1 MAGSV
6 TAGTALSDFI
16 DISSFVWLLAVV
28 LSAGWAAIG
37 YWIGRKR
44 APKQSNISAAEFEAL
59 KDQNWSMRD
68 ESAARRKAEAASEA
82 KSRFLATMAHEIR
95 TPLNGILGLADLLK
109 GTKISREQKSYVDAI
124 RQSSVALNALVHEIL
139 DFSRIEAGHLNLN
152 PELMSL
158 TGLTESVVEL
168 LAPKAQEKGLEIAT
182 FVSSKL
188 PERVVIDAAR
198 VRQVLLNLAGNAVK
212 FTPKGGVGIS
222 AELVDHTN
230 VKFSVFDTGP
240 GIAEAERGRIFNEF
254 DTGDTHV
261 MRAEA
266 GAGLGLAI
274 SQRLV
279 THMGGSLNLAD
290 SAVGA
295 QFVFTIPFTLDPVA
309 GGERPADLPRQ
320 RILVVART
328 TFEAPFIARRL
339 QEGGNEVVLVENHSA
354 AVKHLVKGNV
364 DTVIIDCAIGETEA
378 AQISAS
384 AHSVGVERSLILF
397 SPYERGDFSTKIG
410 TQFDG
415 WLVKPVRAQSL
426 LTQLWPQTMVQ
437 PAHAALL
444 VAEKPKLAAFHA
456 LLAEDDDI
464 NALVGRKILE
474 SLGAKVTLVR
484 DGAAALDALNH
495 QPAAGFDLCVFD
507 IRMPKVSGL
516 SLAKSI
522 RQNERSNS
530 GAPLLLIAASANSLD
545 SDRAEAL
552 EAGFDFYLHKPL
564 AVAGLNDILQS
575 HFKTTRRAA

>member
-1 MAGSV
+1 M
-6 TAGTALSDFI
+6 
-16 DISSFVWLLAVV
+16 
-28 LSAGWAAIG
+28 GWAAIG
-37 YWIGRKR
+37 FWIGLKS
-44 APKQSNISAAEFEAL
+44 APKHPIVNAAEFEVL
-59 KDQNWSMRD
+59 KDQNWSLRD
-68 ESAARRKAEAASEA
+68 EGAARRKAEAASEA

-124 RQSSVALNALVHEIL
+124 RTSGVALNALVHEIL
-139 DFSRIEAGHLNLN
+139 DFSRIEAGHLNLH

-158 TGLTESVVEL
+158 TGLTESVAEL

-182 FVSSKL
+182 FVSGKL
-188 PERVVIDAAR
+188 PDRVIFDAAR

-222 AELVDHTN
+222 AELVDENN

-254 DTGDTHV
+254 DTGETHV
-261 MRAEA
+261 TRAEA

-279 THMGGSLNLAD
+279 SHMGGSLNLAA
-290 SAVGA
+290 SVTGA
-295 QFVFTIPFTLDPVA
+295 QFVFTIPFTVETGT
-309 GGERPADLPRQ
+309 GGGQPSGLARQ
-320 RILVVART
+320 RILVVARS
-328 TFEAPFIARRL
+328 TFEAPFIVRRL
-339 QEGGNEVVLVENHSA
+339 QEGGNDVILVQNHEA

-364 DTVIIDCAIGETEA
+364 DAVIIDCALGESEA

-426 LTQLWPQTMVQ
+426 LTQLWPQTMAQ
-437 PAHAALL
+437 IAPLALPA
-444 VAEKPKLAAFHA
+444 AEKPKLLAAFHA

-484 DGAAALDALNH
+484 DGAAALDALNN
-495 QPAAGFDLCVFD
+495 QPGTGFDLCVFD

-516 SLAKSI
+516 TLAKSI
-522 RQNERSNS
+522 RQNEQAS
-530 GAPLLLIAASANSLD
+530 GGAALLLIAASANSLD
-545 SDRAEAL
+545 TDRNEAL
-552 EAGFDFYLHKPL
+552 EAGFDFYLQKPL
-564 AVAGLNDILQS
+564 AVAALNDILQR
-575 HFKTTRRAA
+575 HFQTARRAA

>member
-1 MAGSV
+1 M
-6 TAGTALSDFI
+6 SDLI
-16 DISSFVWLLAVV
+16 DISSFVWILALI
-28 LSAGWAAIG
+28 LSGGWAGIG
-37 YWIGRKR
+37 YWIGRTH
-44 APKQSNISAAEFEAL
+44 APKQSNIRAAEFEIL

-68 ESAARRKAEAASEA
+68 EGAARRKAEAASEA

-95 TPLNGILGLADLLK
+95 TPLNGILGLADLLNS
-109 GTKISREQKSYVDAI
+109 TKISREQKSYVDAI

-139 DFSRIEAGHLNLN
+139 DFSRIEAGHLNLH

-158 TGLTESVVEL
+158 SGLTESVAEL

-188 PERVVIDAAR
+188 PERVIIDAAR

-212 FTPKGGVGIS
+212 FTAKGGVGIS
-222 AELVDHTN
+222 AELVDDTQ

-254 DTGDTHV
+254 DIGDNHV

-279 THMGGSLNLAD
+279 SHMGGSLNLAD
-290 SAVGA
+290 SVVGA
-295 QFVFTIPFTLDPVA
+295 HFVFTIPFTPDPIS
-309 GGERPADLPRQ
+309 GGERPAELPRQ

-328 TFEAPFIARRL
+328 AFEAPFIARRL
-339 QEGGNEVVLVENHSA
+339 QEGGNAVILVEGHAA

-364 DTVIIDCAIGETEA
+364 DTVIIDCALGEREA
-378 AQISAS
+378 AQVSAA
-384 AHSVGVERSLILF
+384 AHSVGVGRSLILF

-415 WLVKPVRAQSL
+415 WLVKPVRTQSL
-426 LTQLWPQTMVQ
+426 LTQLWPHTMEQ
-437 PAHAALL
+437 AAPATLIAAD
-444 VAEKPKLAAFHA
+444 KPKLVAFHA

-484 DGAAALDALNH
+484 DGAAALDALHH
-495 QPAAGFDLCVFD
+495 QPRAGFDLCVFD

-522 RQNERSNS
+522 RQNEQVN
-530 GAPLLLIAASANSLD
+530 GGPALLLIAASANSLD
-545 SDRAEAL
+545 TDKAEAIK
-552 EAGFDFYLHKPL
+552 AGFDFYLHKPL
-564 AVAGLNDILQS
+564 AVNGLSDILQR
-575 HFKTTRRAA
+575 HFKTARLVA